1 MTKFSKKTQAMVDT
15 YYDDN
20 QSVLMEAGYTKEMF
34 EANVKVL
41 MNENNVRAK
50 RAIKIFEHKTDFT
63 DKTVIGAENL
73 IQGIKK
79 MDKQAYHDLRKEV
92 IGWKEKVDYSK
103 FEFVNDK
110 YRYTNTKTETYE
122 FTLITGP
129 YGSQYWEWI
138 KI

>member
-1 MTKFSKKTQAMVDT
+1 MTKFSKKTQAMIDT
-15 YYDDN
+15 YYN
-20 QSVLMEAGYTKEMF
+20 NNNEVLEEAGYTKELL
-34 EANVKVL
+34 EANIKVL
-41 MNENNVRAK
+41 MKDNNVRAK
-50 RAIKIFEHKTDFT
+50 KAIKIFEHKTDFT

-73 IQGIKK
+73 IQGIKN
-79 MDKQAYHDLRKEV
+79 MDKKAYHDLRKEV

-110 YRYTNTKTETYE
+110 YRYTNTKDETYE

-138 KI
+138 KL

>member
-41 MNENNVRAK
+41 MKENSVRAK

-110 YRYTNTKTETYE
+110 YRYTNTKKETYE

>member
-1 MTKFSKKTQAMVDT
+1 MTKFSKKTQAMIDA
-15 YYDDN
+15 YYNDN
-20 QSVLMEAGYTKEMF
+20 NKVLMEAGYTKEIF

-41 MNENNVRAK
+41 MRENNVRAK
-50 RAIKIFEHKTDFT
+50 RAIRIFEHKTDFT

-79 MDKQAYHDLRKEV
+79 MDKQAYHDLRKDV

-103 FEFVNDK
+103 FEYVNDK
-110 YRYTNTKTETYE
+110 YRYTNAKEETYE

-129 YGSQYWEWI
+129 YGSQYWEWT